1 MSGSHEL
8 CQRSTQISIS
18 SSFAEMVIS
27 GLDFSKNVWGLYF
40 DQDLLARI
48 DSQLLQQIL
57 EFLSEWSADEDL
69 VYNSS
74 SDEEVDFLEF

>member
-1 MSGSHEL
+1 
-8 CQRSTQISIS
+8 
-18 SSFAEMVIS
+18 MVIS
-27 GLDFSKNVWGLYF
+27 GLDFSKNASGLYF
-40 DQDLLARI
+40 DQDLLAWI